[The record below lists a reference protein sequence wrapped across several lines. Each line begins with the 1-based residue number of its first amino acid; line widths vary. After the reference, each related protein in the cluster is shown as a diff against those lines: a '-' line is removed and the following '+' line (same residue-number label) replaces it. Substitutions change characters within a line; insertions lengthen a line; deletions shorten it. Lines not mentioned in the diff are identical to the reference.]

1 MKIKIY
7 LLFER
12 WTTKIVILLS
22 HYDYD
27 FSVEIIKIWI
37 CTSHAENWSC
47 FTVMNILTD
56 LISSMTKL
64 GKHVYQIYLG
74 IAHQACRRES
84 QRTFEWVTESFEYIL
99 MDHENF
105 YKIYK
110 WPEDLYFFQFRKFCF
125 LVISFQNLKLTDHCK
140 NVTLE
145 CMKLTTGYNVRGSY
159 WMRALKRVG
168 RLIDFLYQHLQED
181 KILYNQKKSKRKN

>member
-1 MKIKIY
+1 
-7 LLFER
+7 
-12 WTTKIVILLS
+12 
-22 HYDYD
+22 
-27 FSVEIIKIWI
+27 
-37 CTSHAENWSC
+37 
-47 FTVMNILTD
+47 
-56 LISSMTKL
+56 
-64 GKHVYQIYLG
+64 
-74 IAHQACRRES
+74 
-84 QRTFEWVTESFEYIL
+84 

-110 WPEDLYFFQFRKFCF
+110 WPEDLYFFQFRKFYF

-145 CMKLTTGYNVRGSY
+145 CMKLTTGYNVPGSY
-159 WMRALKRVG
+159 WMRALKRVV